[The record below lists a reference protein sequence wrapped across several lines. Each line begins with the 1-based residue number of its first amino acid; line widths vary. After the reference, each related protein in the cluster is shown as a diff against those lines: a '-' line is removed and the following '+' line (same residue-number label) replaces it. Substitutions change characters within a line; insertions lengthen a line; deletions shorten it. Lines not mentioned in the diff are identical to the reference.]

1 MLYSHQAETFE
12 QFYKKFPPRRK
23 SRRRIPFKLPSS
35 RSGDEMFEL
44 DQEEEDGQQE
54 NELFGNHI
62 IITTPASSG
71 KSLCFSLC
79 VFDRILKWKGEVTAL
94 CLFPHKA
101 LVKDQEARMKQLNS
115 YLPESDQLTIVSMTG
130 MKKQIKDPQRTTL
143 TTNVL
148 LFRG

>member
-1 MLYSHQAETFE
+1 MLYSHQVETFE
-12 QFYKKFPPRRK
+12 QFYKKFPPHRK
-23 SRRRIPFKLPSS
+23 PRRRIPFKLPSS
-35 RSGDEMFEL
+35 RSEEMFEP
-44 DQEEEDGQQE
+44 DQEDDGQEE

-62 IITTPASSG
+62 IITTPGSSG
-71 KSLCFSLC
+71 KSMCFSLC

-130 MKKQIKDPQRTTL
+130 MKKTNQPPSKD
-143 TTNVL
+143 NINYEVL
-148 LFRG
+148 L

>member
-1 MLYSHQAETFE
+1 
-12 QFYKKFPPRRK
+12 
-23 SRRRIPFKLPSS
+23 
-35 RSGDEMFEL
+35 MFEL

-130 MKKQIKDPQRTTL
+130 MKKTNQPPSKD
-143 TTNVL
+143 NINYEVL
-148 LFRG
+148 L